1 MGITTGAIALP
12 RHRIDE
18 KQLRSAGIAR
28 GYERLRVPWWDED
41 GLTLAVDAALA
52 LGDEIDRARRIV
64 LALDEPHDQRS
75 LVQHA
80 LGLRAPMVEVTGR
93 LAGYDALESVKHR
106 STLLLAGGVGSGASA
121 GAAGAAMMLDH
132 DRGVPIQAA
141 ANVTAGPL
149 GGSEGDALERA
160 VDELPE
166 DGPLHLPTGVPGR
179 RALASRAETP
189 GTLSIG
195 DAGAGGLLTE
205 LLTALDR
212 GTGPRR
218 IAGAEQGRAVAL
230 MTGEGTIDVHEVE
243 QTPIDVDVERWR
255 ALTETDAVP
264 WSEASQGAY
273 VSREEYDAHPAE
285 RYGAR
290 SIGEGT
296 VLAVTTI
303 EAGPPGEF
311 VRQHEAAGPYDVVIV
326 ETDDGDRRIM
336 QSAAEPGAL
345 SIGDR
350 VRPVLRRLFSMEDQ
364 WRYAVKVV
372 DA

>member
-1 MGITTGAIALP
+1 MGITAGAVALP
-12 RHRIDE
+12 RHRIGE

-28 GYERLRVPWWDED
+28 GYESLRVPWWDED
-41 GLTLAVDAALA
+41 ALTLAVDAALA
-52 LGDEIDRARRIV
+52 LGDEIDRARRV
-64 LALDEPHDQRS
+64 VVALDEPHPQSS

-80 LGLRAPMVEVTGR
+80 LGLHVPMVEVTGR
-93 LAGYDALESVKHR
+93 LAGYDALESIKHR
-106 STLLLAGGVGSGASA
+106 STLLLAGGVGSGASG
-121 GAAGAAMMLDH
+121 GAAGAAMMLDA
-132 DRGVPIQAA
+132 DQGIPLQAA

-149 GGSEGDALERA
+149 GGSEGAALQRA

-166 DGPLHLPTGVPGR
+166 TGSLHLPTGIPGR
-179 RALASRAETP
+179 RALASEAETP
-189 GTLSIG
+189 RALSIG
-195 DAGAGGLLTE
+195 DAGAAGLLVE
-205 LLTALDR
+205 LLDALGE

-218 IAGAEQGRAVAL
+218 IAGAERGRAVAL
-230 MTGEGTIDVHEVE
+230 LTGEGTIDVREPE
-243 QTPIDVDVERWR
+243 QSSTDIDVDRWR
-255 ALTETDAVP
+255 GLTEADPAP

-273 VSREEYDAHPAE
+273 VSREEYDARPTE

-290 SIGEGT
+290 QMGEGN

-311 VRQHEAAGPYDVVIV
+311 VRQHEASGPYDVVIV
-326 ETDDGDRRIM
+326 ETDDGNRRIV

-372 DA
+372 EA

>member
-1 MGITTGAIALP
+1 MGITSGAIALP
-12 RHRIDE
+12 RHRIGE
-18 KQLRSAGIAR
+18 KELRSAGIAR
-28 GYERLRVPWWDED
+28 GYESLHVPWWDED
-41 GLTLAVDAALA
+41 ALTLAVDAALS

-64 LALDEPHDQRS
+64 LALDEPHPQRS

-80 LGLRAPMVEVTGR
+80 LDLHVPMVEVTGP

-121 GAAGAAMMLDH
+121 GAAGAAMMLDD
-132 DRGVPIQAA
+132 DRGVPLQAA

-160 VDELPE
+160 VEELPE
-166 DGPLHLPTGVPGR
+166 TGPLHLPTGVPGR
-179 RALASRAETP
+179 RALASKAETP
-189 GTLSIG
+189 RTLSIG
-195 DAGAGGLLTE
+195 DAGAGGLIVE
-205 LLTALDR
+205 LLTALGG
-212 GTGPRR
+212 GTEPRR
-218 IAGAEQGRAVAL
+218 VGGAEGGRAVAL
-230 MTGEGTIDVHEVE
+230 LTGEGTIDVREPDRP
-243 QTPIDVDVERWR
+243 PIDIAVERWR
-255 ALTETDAVP
+255 SLAEADPVP

-273 VSREEYDAHPAE
+273 VSREAYDARPAE

-290 SIGEGT
+290 RMGEGT

-311 VRQHEAAGPYDVVIV
+311 VRQHDASGPYDVVIV
-326 ETDDGDRRIM
+326 ETDDGDRRIV
-336 QSAAEPGAL
+336 QSAAEPGTL

-372 DA
+372 EA